1 MIKNINNKIYII
13 EDYISPSTAYLLTN
27 TFNKDLKDTAQ
38 FNIKSGPSLSENYA
52 YAVKSGSPIKQY
64 GQDHYDNISIDVLTM
79 LCTSMS
85 RTISEHLNKDMDIKT
100 LFYGAMLPGA
110 KNVMHFDNNY
120 KNMKNEIITR
130 TNSEN
135 DWSGLLYLNYEYEGG
150 ILNFPTENFS
160 IKPNPGTFI
169 FFQGDDSM
177 PHEVTKVT
185 SGIRNAIVCFFW
197 PKEYRGLEGIGNTVN
212 EISIEGDY

>member
-27 TFNKDLKDTAQ
+27 TFNKELRDTAQ
-38 FNIKSGPSLSENYA
+38 FNIKSGPSLSEDYA
-52 YAVKSGSPIKQY
+52 HLVKSGSPIKQY
-64 GQDHYDNISIDVLTM
+64 GQDHYDNISIDILTM

-85 RTISEHLNKDMDIKT
+85 RTVSEFLNKDMDLKT
-100 LFYGAMLPGA
+100 LFYSAMFPGS
-110 KNVMHFDNNY
+110 KNVMHFDNHY
-120 KNMKNEIITR
+120 KNMHNGISVR

-150 ILNFPTENFS
+150 ILNFPTEDFS

-169 FFQGDDSM
+169 FFQGDDTM
-177 PHEVTKVT
+177 PHEVTEVT
-185 SGIRNAIVCFFW
+185 SGIRNAIVSFFW
-197 PKEYRGLEGIGNTVN
+197 PKEYRGLEGIGNAVN
-212 EISIEGDY
+212 EISIEGQY